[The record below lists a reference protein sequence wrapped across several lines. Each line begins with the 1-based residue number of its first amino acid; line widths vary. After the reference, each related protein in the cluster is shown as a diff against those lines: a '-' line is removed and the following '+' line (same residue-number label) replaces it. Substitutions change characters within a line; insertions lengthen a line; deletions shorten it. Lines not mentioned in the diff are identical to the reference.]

1 MPSFLCAARLGL
13 HAIETDV
20 RLAADGALVCIHDDT
35 PARMFGCERPVAEMR
50 LDELR
55 SLSATAGN
63 GLSRWPREALR
74 LPTFGEYLDICQ
86 AYDKVPFIETKGDAA
101 VVAPVLAELR
111 RRGLLSIAV
120 LSSIEFDHIA
130 EARRLD
136 KGIFVHHIFSKPELL
151 DVLADMGNAGLSY
164 NYPDL
169 DTVPEGL
176 VGRVHAKGVKIC
188 FRAGDTPEAVARML
202 ALGIDYIPTNGM
214 ALATWGSDLKQETYG
229 SATVHLF
236 AFEPV

>member
-1 MPSFLCAARLGL
+1 MHLPLEGHAGKRHGL
-13 HAIETDV
+13 H
-20 RLAADGALVCIHDDT
+20 
-35 PARMFGCERPVAEMR
+35 F
-50 LDELR
+50 
-55 SLSATAGN
+55 AGH
-63 GLSRWPREALR
+63 R
-74 LPTFGEYLDICQ
+74 
-86 AYDKVPFIETKGDAA
+86 
-101 VVAPVLAELR
+101 VVAGREDGDFLR
-111 RRGLLSIAV
+111 
-120 LSSIEFDHIA
+120 
-130 EARRLD
+130 
-136 KGIFVHHIFSKPELL
+136 SKPELL

>member
-1 MPSFLCAARLGL
+1 MPLPLEGHAGKRHGLHFAGHRVVSGREDGDFLRNPYVACAA
-13 HAIETDV
+13 
-20 RLAADGALVCIHDDT
+20 
-35 PARMFGCERPVAEMR
+35 FGK
-50 LDELR
+50 D
-55 SLSATAGN
+55 AG
-63 GLSRWPREALR
+63 GM
-74 LPTFGEYLDICQ
+74 
-86 AYDKVPFIETKGDAA
+86 
-101 VVAPVLAELR
+101 
-111 RRGLLSIAV
+111 
-120 LSSIEFDHIA
+120 
-130 EARRLD
+130 
-136 KGIFVHHIFSKPELL
+136 
-151 DVLADMGNAGLSY
+151 LADMGNAGLSY

-236 AFEPV
+236 AFEPEISAG